1 MRAKRVTATPYAD
14 RALARVVSWP
24 GVRRGR
30 AACGLG
36 TALNVDGRQL
46 AHLHA
51 DGFAELRLTW
61 PVIGRLRRPLLECG
75 RVQMAPGG
83 DWISVRLDSDSDVDL
98 FTSLASVA
106 IKANVGRRRD
116 GRAER
121 AGTCMAMART
131 KVKDAMLGRWPTVVP
146 DDLRE
151 PRLRTR

>member
-1 MRAKRVTATPYAD
+1 MQGNRVAATSYAD
-14 RALARVVSWP
+14 RAMARVASWP

-36 TALNVDGRQL
+36 TALNVGGRQL
-46 AHLHA
+46 VHLHA

-75 RVQMAPGG
+75 RVQIAPGG
-83 DWISVRLDSDSDVDL
+83 DWIRVRLDTDSDVDL

-106 IKANVGRRRD
+106 IKANTATRR
-116 GRAER
+116 GER
-121 AGTCMAMART
+121 SGACMMMARAQ
-131 KVKDAMLGRWPTVVP
+131 VKDAMLGRWPASVP

-151 PRLRTR
+151 PRLRRR